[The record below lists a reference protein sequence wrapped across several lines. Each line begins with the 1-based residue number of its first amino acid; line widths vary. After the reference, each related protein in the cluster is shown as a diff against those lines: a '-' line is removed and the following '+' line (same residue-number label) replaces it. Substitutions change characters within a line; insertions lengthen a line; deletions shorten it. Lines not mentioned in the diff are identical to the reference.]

1 MYAIV
6 ETGGKQYRVET
17 GKIIDV
23 EQIPGSVGD
32 SVELEKVLFVAHG
45 DSLKIGTPYIP
56 GARII
61 SQIVSQGRGEK
72 VIVFKFRRRKKYR
85 RKQGHRQA
93 LTRLL
98 VKEILAQ

>member
-17 GKIIDV
+17 GKIIAV
-23 EQIPGSVGD
+23 ERIQGSVGD
-32 SVELEKVLFVAHG
+32 SVELGKVLFASHG
-45 DSLKIGTPYIP
+45 DSTKIGTPYIP
-56 GARII
+56 EARVI
-61 SQIVSQGRGEK
+61 SEIVGQGRGEK

-98 VKEILAQ
+98 VKEIVA

>member
-45 DSLKIGTPYIP
+45 DNTKIGTPYIP

-72 VIVFKFRRRKKYR
+72 VIVFKFRKRKKYR

-98 VKEILAQ
+98 VKEILA

>member
-6 ETGGKQYRVET
+6 ETGGKQYRVEP
-17 GKIIDV
+17 GKVIAV
-23 EQIPGSVGD
+23 ERIQGGVGD
-32 SVELEKVLFVAHG
+32 SVELDKVLLFSDG
-45 DSLKIGTPYIP
+45 EQTRIGNPH
-56 GARII
+56 I
-61 SQIVSQGRGEK
+61 SGIKVLSEIVSQGRGDK

-98 VKEILAQ
+98 IKEIAA